1 MKTSPNWF
9 QNGKGNMFFHYFTDV
24 IIYLAIVFG
33 IAWFFSAL
41 FIEVFYWLPNG
52 DYINKFQPDLIN
64 LTVRLGVGF
73 IVGYAIMVALLAYIV
88 LIIIQKKIITLL
100 LPKKQKLEKVISFVS
115 AMDKL
120 EISSTKDSIDFILK
134 NRIKV
139 YVVDEP
145 FDKKNI
151 IRENCYV
158 KFVYYAMD
166 RTYLNRGK
174 LEQYI
179 GKNVLCFE
187 YNDFLS
193 YDDILKNYKNE
204 ILQKALEENS
214 NKFNQEIY
222 KICKDYNEELARLKE
237 KYEKKEKELLTD
249 IELKDKAIQEE
260 LIYKNEYKNQK
271 VQLEK
276 EKIELQAV
284 IEKLQ
289 SENSPEEKIKMEHSP
304 FYFVLLRTYQDLKNK
319 NFVQKYNM
327 VEIEKHFWNMAD
339 NFEKKYPNIKREIM
353 SNLTYRQQD
362 KTLRAEFPERI
373 KQIVKVCFADIR
385 QTDGGRPSSKS
396 PDNGKK

>member
-1 MKTSPNWF
+1 MKTNPNWF
-9 QNGKGNMFFHYFTDV
+9 QNGKGNMFFLHGVSFV
-24 IIYLAIVFG
+24 IYLFFVVSM
-33 IAWFFSAL
+33 AWFFSAV
-41 FIEVFYWLPNG
+41 FVEEFYWLSDG
-52 DYINKFQPDLIN
+52 DYINKFHPDLIN
-64 LTVRLGVGF
+64 LNIRVGVGALIF
-73 IVGYAIMVALLAYIV
+73 FSAIPV
-88 LIIIQKKIITLL
+88 LFLYVILVIIQNKILTLF

-120 EISSTKDSIDFILK
+120 EILTTKDAIDFILK
-134 NRIKV
+134 NKIKV

-145 FDKKNI
+145 FDKKNS
-151 IRENCYV
+151 IRENCYA

-187 YNDFLS
+187 YNDFIS
-193 YDDILKNYKNE
+193 YDDILKNYKKE
-204 ILQKALEENS
+204 ILQKALEENT
-214 NKFNQEIY
+214 NKFNQKIY
-222 KICKDYNEELARLKE
+222 KICNDYNEEFARLKE
-237 KYEKKEKELLTD
+237 EYEKKEKELLTVID
-249 IELKDKAIQEE
+249 LKNKAIQEE
-260 LIYKNEYKNQK
+260 LLYKNEYKNQK

-289 SENSPEEKIKMEHSP
+289 SENSPEEKRIMEHSP
-304 FYFVLLRTYQDLKNK
+304 FYFVLLRTYQDLKSK
-319 NFVQKYNM
+319 NSVQKYNM

-339 NFEKKYPNIKREIM
+339 NFEKKHPNIKNEIM
-353 SNLTYRQQD
+353 SNITYRQQD

-385 QTDGGRPSSKS
+385 QTDGGRPLSKS
-396 PDNGKK
+396 PDNGKE